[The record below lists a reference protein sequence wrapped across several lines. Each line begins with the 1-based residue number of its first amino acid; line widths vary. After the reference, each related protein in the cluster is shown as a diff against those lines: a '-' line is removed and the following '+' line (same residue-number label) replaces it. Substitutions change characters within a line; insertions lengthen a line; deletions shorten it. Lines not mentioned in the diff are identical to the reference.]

1 MSGKAMLSIRGLW
14 GGYHKAA
21 PVIRDLT
28 MDLPRGQVTALLGP
42 NGCGKSTLL
51 RLCARLLEPAAGEV
65 LLDGRPLAA
74 IPRKELARLVSV
86 LPQGRPVSAMPV
98 YTLVSHGRFP
108 YLGYPRRMGREDREK
123 VEEALALTDTA
134 RYRHRSVAELSGGQ
148 RQKVYFAMALA
159 QDTPLVLLDEPA
171 TYLDLR
177 HQLELM
183 ELIRL
188 LQSRGKTVAAVL
200 HDLPQALEWADRV
213 AVLEDG
219 RIADQ
224 GPPAE
229 VFDRGTLDRV
239 FGLASHRL
247 TVEGKE
253 RYFFT
258 KAGGAV

>member
-1 MSGKAMLSIRGLW
+1 MIELHKLAAGYPERRVLERVSLQFPDGQITVLAGPNASGK
-14 GGYHKAA
+14 
-21 PVIRDLT
+21 T
-28 MDLPRGQVTALLGP
+28 
-42 NGCGKSTLL
+42 TLL
-51 RLCARLLEPAAGEV
+51 RTILGLEPRLDGEIFLDGTAQTDLTARELALRVSYLPQSRPVPNIAAGRMV
-65 LLDGRPLAA
+65 L
-74 IPRKELARLVSV
+74 
-86 LPQGRPVSAMPV
+86 
-98 YTLVSHGRFP
+98 HGRFP

-219 RIADQ
+219 KIADQ